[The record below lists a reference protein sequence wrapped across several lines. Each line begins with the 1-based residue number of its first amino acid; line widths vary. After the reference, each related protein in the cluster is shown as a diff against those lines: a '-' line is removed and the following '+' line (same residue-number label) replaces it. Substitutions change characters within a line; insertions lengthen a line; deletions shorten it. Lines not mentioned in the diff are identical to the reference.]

1 MNGAPASWSRRAVR
15 GWTQLYTAGAHS
27 AARDARRAQ
36 IDSDLW
42 EHAADAQVLGRT
54 SRGLAFEVAGR
65 MVRGIPADIA
75 WRLGS
80 GGFEMRSMLVIERGT
95 GLVMLLVSFLIVGAM
110 GGPGISGSEP
120 YFTDDFPAFAN
131 DLGSVLRAVIFRF
144 AVGVAMI
151 PAAGLL
157 YLTFRPHSRAV
168 AALGAIA
175 LVVTSVLFM
184 VGAVVTLE
192 LHALAG
198 DWREAGRVPGDATW
212 LEARAAAG
220 RVETMGVF
228 AIMGLGL
235 SFAGFG
241 VIIARN
247 AVLPRPIAWLALA
260 GGAVLLGSLP
270 LWSFGDWAWYVFISG
285 TLSVTIS
292 FLLTAGWLTIRG
304 TRRTAV
310 LATPANQP

>member
-42 EHAADAQVLGRT
+42 EHAADAQALGRT

-144 AVGVAMI
+144 AVGAAMI

-157 YLTFRPHSRAV
+157 YLTFRPYSTAI
-168 AALGAIA
+168 AAFGAMA
-175 LVVTSVLFM
+175 LVVTSVLFV

-198 DWREAGRVPGDATW
+198 DWREA
-212 LEARAAAG
+212 RAAAG
-220 RVETMGVF
+220 RVETMGAF

-304 TRRTAV
+304 TRRTAMP
-310 LATPANQP
+310 ATPANQP